1 MGLTFEDA
9 CRDVALGIA
18 QGVIEKQHDYGHD
31 NILVFKEQGLVV
43 RLWDKINRLK
53 NLVWKNTEPKNESI
67 VDTFTDI
74 AGYAIIGLMLAEGS
88 FTNELA
94 DDKMDDGFITK
105 IKLLRTIK
113 NISIGTEITCTYT
126 IWKATSEMKK
136 SPKENLSDFSYIE
149 FPWV

>member
-18 QGVIEKQHDYGHD
+18 QVVIEKQHDYGHD

-74 AGYAIIGLMLAEGS
+74 AGYAIIGLMLAEGT
-88 FTNELA
+88 FTNELEETEE
-94 DDKMDDGFITK
+94 DGYAK
-105 IKLLRTIK
+105 
-113 NISIGTEITCTYT
+113 G
-126 IWKATSEMKK
+126 
-136 SPKENLSDFSYIE
+136 
-149 FPWV
+149 